1 VASRKGSSLGG
12 IGKPDKPATPG
23 SSEGKPSHSS
33 DRKSSGDS
41 DVLYQAW
48 MTGFSY
54 EACRDL
60 YLPGGVPP
68 PHTDDQVR
76 EYRDKILPWLST
88 YLNLVSEWSAAGMDD
103 VTDDLKQMVKD
114 VRKTADPPVFTPASD
129 KLGPLATPTLQ
140 QQGKKQEASAD
151 DKFDSDFDLVLGAIR
166 ALEPYGCYAALSGEY
181 CSRLTHLRQGDTV
194 AKLASALRDN
204 LREMKNA
211 LPDGAYGVI
220 DSDLSKIESP
230 RGGIISELEKGA
242 EDRIGQP
249 LEKGWRESGG
259 KVEQALTGHRQ
270 AETSAGKQ
278 MLDEEIATWT
288 DLMFGVA
295 TPEDILSARG
305 RALAYA
311 LVVAV
316 GLGLVLGIGLI
327 ILVVLKVVAQIPGM
341 DLSTLSMVN
350 GRSFIS
356 TVATVSTTLTTV
368 GLSFGLL
375 ATKAWAS
382 LQAFEQA
389 TLLYFAKMPRF
400 RRHVNPLYGQ

>member
-1 VASRKGSSLGG
+1 VASNKGSSSEG
-12 IGKPDKPATPG
+12 IGKQGKPTKPG
-23 SSEGKPSHSS
+23 SSAGKPSHSS
-33 DRKSSGDS
+33 GGKSSGAS
-41 DVLYQAW
+41 DTIYKAW

-54 EACRDL
+54 EACRSL

-88 YLNLVSEWSAAGMDD
+88 YLNLVSEWKAEGMDD
-103 VTDDLKQMVKD
+103 VTDDLAQMVKD
-114 VRKTADPPVFTPASD
+114 VRKTADPPTHSPDPD
-129 KLGPLATPTLQ
+129 KAGPMGAPTLQ
-140 QQGKKQEASAD
+140 QQGKQESRAD

-166 ALEPYGCYAALSGEY
+166 AMEPYGCYAALSGEY

-194 AKLASALRDN
+194 AKLASKLRDN
-204 LREMKNA
+204 LCEMKNA
-211 LPDGAYGVI
+211 LPDGAYEVI

-230 RGGIISELEKGA
+230 KGGVISELEKGA
-242 EDRIGQP
+242 EDRIGGP

-259 KVEQALTGHRQ
+259 KIEQALTGHGR

-278 MLDEEIATWT
+278 MLDQEIATWT

-295 TPEDILSARG
+295 TPEGILSARG
-305 RALAYA
+305 RALAYT

-316 GLGLVLGIGLI
+316 GLGLVLGIGLV
-327 ILVVLKVVAQIPGM
+327 ILLVLKVVAQIPGM
-341 DLSTLSMVN
+341 DLSTFSMVN
-350 GRSFIS
+350 GSSFIS
-356 TVATVSTTLTTV
+356 TVETVSTTLTTV

-389 TLLYFAKMPRF
+389 TLLYFAKLPRF

>member
-1 VASRKGSSLGG
+1 MASSKGSLSRG
-12 IGKPDKPATPG
+12 IGKT
-23 SSEGKPSHSS
+23 GKPTKPDSSAGKSSHSS
-33 DRKSSGDS
+33 GAS
-41 DVLYQAW
+41 DTLYKAW

-54 EACRDL
+54 EACRNL

-88 YLNLVSEWSAAGMDD
+88 YLNLVSEWKAEGMDD
-103 VTDDLKQMVKD
+103 LTDDLMQMMKE
-114 VRKTADPPVFTPASD
+114 VRKMADPPARGPDSD
-129 KLGPLATPTLQ
+129 KSGPLAAPMLQ
-140 QQGKKQEASAD
+140 QPEKKQESSAD

-166 ALEPYGCYAALSGEY
+166 AMEPYGCYATLSGEY
-181 CSRLTHLRQGDTV
+181 CSRLTHLREGDTV
-194 AKLASALRDN
+194 AKLASTLRDN
-204 LREMKNA
+204 LCEMKNA
-211 LPDGAYGVI
+211 LPDGAYEVI

-230 RGGIISELEKGA
+230 KGGVIGELEKGA
-242 EDRIGQP
+242 EDRIGRP
-249 LEKGWRESGG
+249 LERGWRESGG
-259 KVEQALTGHRQ
+259 KIEKALTGHGQ
-270 AETSAGKQ
+270 AETSPGKQ

-295 TPEDILSARG
+295 TPEGILSARG
-305 RALAYA
+305 RALAYT

-316 GLGLVLGIGLI
+316 GLGLVLGIGLV
-327 ILVVLKVVAQIPGM
+327 ILAVLKVVEQIPGM

-350 GRSFIS
+350 GSSFIS
-356 TVATVSTTLTTV
+356 TVETVSTTLTTV

-375 ATKAWAS
+375 VTKAWAS